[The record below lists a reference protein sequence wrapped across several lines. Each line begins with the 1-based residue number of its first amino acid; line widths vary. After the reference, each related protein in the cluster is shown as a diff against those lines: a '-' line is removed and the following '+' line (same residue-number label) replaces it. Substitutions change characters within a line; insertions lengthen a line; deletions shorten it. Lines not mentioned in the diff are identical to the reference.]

1 MIITIDGPA
10 ASGKSTIAKRVASS
24 LGLDYLDTGAMYR
37 AVTFK
42 ALKKS
47 LNTEDAVL
55 MGRLA
60 EDLSLEFK
68 KKTQGDNIRT
78 QVFLDGQDISE
89 EIRSPKVTAS
99 VSAIAKIPEVR
110 MAMVELQRR
119 LVGEKDTVAEGRD
132 VGTQV
137 FPKAEKKFFLVASAR
152 ERATRRYKELKEKGY
167 QVDIDSLGRDITSR
181 DAIDSARDNSPLRR
195 ADDAILID
203 TTGKSIEDVVTE
215 ILDHIGRKA

>member
-1 MIITIDGPA
+1 MIIAIDGPA
-10 ASGKSTIAKRVASS
+10 ASGKSTIAKRVALN

-42 ALKKS
+42 ALDKS

-60 EDLSLEFK
+60 RDLSLEFK
-68 KKTQGDNIRT
+68 NKTQGDNICIE
-78 QVFLDGQDISE
+78 VFLDGQDISE
-89 EIRSPKVTAS
+89 EIRSPRVTAS
-99 VSAIAKIPEVR
+99 VSAVAKIPEVR

-119 LVGEKDTVAEGRD
+119 LAGEKDTVAEGRD

-152 ERATRRYKELKEKGY
+152 ERATRRCKEFEEKGY
-167 QVDIDSLGRDITSR
+167 QVDIDSLERDIASR
-181 DAIDSARDNSPLRR
+181 DAIDSARENSPLRR

-203 TTGKSIEDVVTE
+203 TTRKSIEDVVTE
-215 ILDHIGRKA
+215 ILEHIGRKV